1 MTNTFREY
9 LDDKIKEYNK
19 EKRMSFND
27 YQNEAMSFR
36 METATALYAVLNLA
50 GEVGELNSLMAKDI
64 RDGRKPD
71 YDMNVKKELGDVL
84 WSIAAI
90 AIDHGFTLQDI
101 ADTNI
106 TKLSKRKIDNTL
118 TGSGDNR

>member
-1 MTNTFREY
+1 MTPTFREY

-36 METATALYAVLNLA
+36 METASALYALLNLA
-50 GEVGELNSLMAKDI
+50 GEVGELNSLMAKAI

-71 YDMNVKKELGDVL
+71 YDMNVKKELGDIL
-84 WSIAAI
+84 WSVAAI
-90 AIDHGFTLQDI
+90 AIDHGFTLQDVADANI
-101 ADTNI
+101 A
-106 TKLSKRKIDNTL
+106 KLSKRKIDNTL
-118 TGSGDNR
+118 TGSGDDR